1 MAPYSGVRGSKYNVT
16 VTMDAE
22 ESSQYP
28 DGLEYP
34 LEDPEDVKASGD

>member
-1 MAPYSGVRGSKYNVT
+1 MT
-16 VTMDAE
+16 VNAE

-34 LEDPEDVKASGD
+34 LEDPEDPEGVRASGD

>member
-1 MAPYSGVRGSKYNVT
+1 MT
-16 VTMDAE
+16 TDAE

-34 LEDPEDVKASGD
+34 LEDPEDVRASGD